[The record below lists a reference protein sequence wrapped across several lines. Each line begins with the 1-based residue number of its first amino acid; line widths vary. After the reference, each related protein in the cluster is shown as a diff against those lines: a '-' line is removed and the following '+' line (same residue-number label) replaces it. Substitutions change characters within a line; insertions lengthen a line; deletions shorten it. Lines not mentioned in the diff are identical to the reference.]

1 MANHAGTTRPV
12 WKRTTKS
19 RVGSPAEPRSMA
31 RLTSC
36 STPSDE
42 KRGEPSG
49 FRGEAAAASDAALTN
64 VVPAAREA
72 RRGLP
77 PFADAT
83 RLAAALAAFIA
94 ALSMRSARSLMIL
107 SASTSAGVGA
117 PAGSVAIF
125 TFFAA
130 AAAAAAPDPAAAVEV
145 SPASDEFSESATAG
159 GIDGRNSDAL
169 GVLAL
174 GVPNGTFGRAR
185 GL

>member
-1 MANHAGTTRPV
+1 
-12 WKRTTKS
+12 
-19 RVGSPAEPRSMA
+19 MA

-117 PAGSVAIF
+117 SAGAVAIF
-125 TFFAA
+125 TFLA

>member
-1 MANHAGTTRPV
+1 
-12 WKRTTKS
+12 
-19 RVGSPAEPRSMA
+19 MA

-49 FRGEAAAASDAALTN
+49 FRGEADAASDAALTN

-77 PFADAT
+77 PFALAT
-83 RLAAALAAFIA
+83 RRAAALAAFIA

-117 PAGSVAIF
+117 SAGAVAAIF
-125 TFFAA
+125 TFLA